1 MYILKGQ
8 DVVDTFDD
16 LCANMDISLLS
27 TKYLGRLSLEVEKQL
42 NIINAV
48 IEKLSLVE
56 NIPR

>member
-16 LCANMDISLLS
+16 LYADMDISLLS
-27 TKYLGRLSLEVEKQL
+27 TKYLERLSLEVEKQL
-42 NIINAV
+42 NIINTV

-56 NIPR
+56 NIP